1 VNAAEWA
8 AGCHADGPRAR
19 SCDDLGK
26 TDPRLSTRYEHW
38 YSAGLMLA
46 NRDDVE
52 RYLEWSS
59 RPFSKLEDVTLV
71 TLAPRQ
77 PPAILRVQPPVLLIQ
92 VEIGKVEFESA
103 TQEAAFFRKL
113 LELNST
119 DLLHASYGLDG
130 SVVQLSAALEI
141 GHLDENELE
150 AALSDVTLA
159 LVNHVPVLWQM
170 VTKKA

>member
-1 VNAAEWA
+1 
-8 AGCHADGPRAR
+8 
-19 SCDDLGK
+19 
-26 TDPRLSTRYEHW
+26 
-38 YSAGLMLA
+38 MLA
-46 NRDDVE
+46 NRDDIE

-59 RPFSKLEDVTLV
+59 RPFSKLDDVTLV

-92 VEIGKVEFESA
+92 VEIGKAEFGSP
-103 TQEAAFFRKL
+103 QREAAFYRKL
-113 LELNST
+113 LELNTT

-130 SVVQLSAALEI
+130 NLVQLSAALEL

-170 VTKKA
+170 VTAKA